1 MNKLVWFQ
9 KNQILQDKYKVLK
22 ENLSY
27 DKAEMKI
34 RG

>member
-1 MNKLVWFQ
+1 MNKLGRSQ

-22 ENLSY
+22 ENFSF
-27 DKAEMKI
+27 DKAEMKV